1 MNDLDTGQRIRALTQ
16 AAALPAD
23 LDAWPAVTARLHQ
36 ARRRRSERRIAL
48 GAAAVLSTAA
58 AVTVFILVSLS
69 PSEPVNAATIARRA
83 AAVLR
88 AGAGLPP
95 VELTEVTT
103 TAAGYGPATPSRVVE
118 HIDFAAPD
126 RWRDTA
132 TITLP
137 GGRGT
142 RQVTTIRNGD
152 VVATV
157 SGGKVS
163 VASAS
168 GQGGSLFETSVVG
181 QRLAWASVLAAMGTG
196 RCAPSLA
203 LNRHGPLIEG
213 EPTLVLHVGPARC
226 PSNAAPETDRP
237 ATFWLDAR
245 TYLVLRADLHG
256 PAGHFAQTVR
266 VTALRYRPSFHGG
279 TFIVPAPSPTTS
291 TPVPPAGTL
300 PTLAALRNALAYRPL
315 LPRRLPDGLRIATIT
330 PITNGGVPATRGKLK
345 EFTITYDNR
354 SGQPVMQLYEAPSSS
369 PSVRLNG
376 KRVLIRPGLT
386 GTASTIEGV
395 ILWWIQDGRYCS
407 LQTGGVTASV
417 QLGRI
422 PESKLI
428 HTASSFS

>member
-1 MNDLDTGQRIRALTQ
+1 MNDLDTGHRLRVLTQ

-23 LDAWPAVTARLHQ
+23 LDAWLAVTARLHQ
-36 ARRRRSERRIAL
+36 ARRRRTKRRIAL
-48 GAAAVLSTAA
+48 GAAIALCTAA
-58 AVTVFILVSLS
+58 AVTAFILISLS
-69 PSEPVNAATIARRA
+69 PSQPVNAATIARRA

-88 AGAGLPP
+88 TGAGLPP
-95 VELTEVTT
+95 VELTQVTT
-103 TAAGYGPATPSRVVE
+103 TAAGYGPATPLRVVE
-118 HIDFAAPD
+118 HIAFAAPD

-132 TITLP
+132 TITL
-137 GGRGT
+137 GGRRT
-142 RQVTTIRNGD
+142 RQLTTVRNGD

-157 SGGKVS
+157 SGRKVS

-226 PSNAAPETDRP
+226 PSNAAPETDGP

-256 PAGHFAQTVR
+256 PAGHLAQMVR
-266 VTALRYRPSFHGG
+266 VTALRYRPSFPGG
-279 TFIVPAPSPTTS
+279 TFIVPTPSPSTS
-291 TPVPPAGTL
+291 TPVPPTGTL
-300 PTLAALRNALAYRPL
+300 PSLAALRNALAYGPL

-369 PSVRLNG
+369 PSIRLNG

-386 GTASTIEGV
+386 GTASTIEGLV
-395 ILWWIQDGRYCS
+395 LWWIQDGRYCS
-407 LQTGGVTASV
+407 LQTGGVTAGV